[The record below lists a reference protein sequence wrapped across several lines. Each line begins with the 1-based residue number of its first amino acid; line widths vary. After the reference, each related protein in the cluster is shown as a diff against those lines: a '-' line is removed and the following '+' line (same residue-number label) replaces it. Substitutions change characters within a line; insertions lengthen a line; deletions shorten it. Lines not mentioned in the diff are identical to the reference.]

1 MGMRRLRASA
11 LAGLLVAG
19 LLVAPAFAQAPAAAP
34 PPANRLA
41 LVIGEAAYNGD
52 ALPTAGQDAALM
64 AQTLGADGFDVTELH
79 DLNTP
84 DLAAKYQA
92 FLAKVAAAPPGAAV
106 TVYLA
111 GLGVAVGCDDYLLPV
126 DAEIRAASDVPPI
139 ALSMTRVMNDL
150 AQTSSQLRLVML
162 DGARPIPPSVS
173 AASFPRGLIPLN
185 PPAATTF
192 GISAEIHDFEAPPKQ
207 GDANDAYASAF
218 ALVAQQPLTDV
229 ETAMRQVRVVAHQ
242 ATSGAQTPW
251 QATNI
256 VMPPFTFP
264 LNADP
269 AQMQAAAANLPSST
283 AALSTLDVESAYW
296 AAIWRNS
303 IPDYQAYLA
312 AFSTSAPA
320 DEAARITQLLALL
333 QQPNPQCQA
342 AAAPPPPP
350 PLTVIAGPACPD
362 GFVPQDGFNG
372 AYCVPLAPPPVLQ
385 CPPGFSTIVTD
396 DGMACSPWIPPPV
409 LTCPP
414 FFHVFGAPPY
424 CVPDQPPPF
433 CPPGFRPIWHDGVL
447 TCVRGGPLPPGCPIG
462 AHPIW
467 TGEGYVCVGNPPPPI
482 NCGAGRPDW
491 RDGGWICVNPP
502 APPCPNGQIA
512 KWANGRLICGVVI
525 PGGQPHC
532 PRGYAPSGP
541 GGTLCA
547 PVRAPLG
554 LGNPPCLPGAA
565 GCPPNG
571 APPKG
576 TLAPLKCANGQLPLP
591 GKGCAVGPGAP
602 PTPTPGA
609 CPPGMVK
616 GAKGCE
622 PLRPVKPT
630 ISVQPT
636 PTPTPTPG
644 ACPPGT
650 VRGAKG
656 CEPLRPVKPTISVQP
671 TPTPTPTPG
680 ACPPGT
686 VRGAKGCEPLRLEK
700 PVAPLKPAP
709 VVTTPPPVVHPAV
722 VRPVTPPKPA
732 VVKPRPA
739 CGGPREPPC
748 PK

>member
-52 ALPTAGQDAALM
+52 ALPTAGQDAALI

-447 TCVRGGPLPPGCPIG
+447 TCVRGGPLPPAVPSARIPFGQERATSASAIRRRQSIAAPAGRIG
-462 AHPIW
+462 ATADRSASIRRLRHARMVRSPS
-467 TGEGYVCVGNPPPPI
+467 
-482 NCGAGRPDW
+482 GRTAASSAASSSEEVSLIAREATRPRVRVERCARPCERRSAWAIRLACRARPAARRTARRRREPW
-491 RDGGWICVNPP
+491 RLLNAPMANSRCRAKDARSGLALRRPRRP
-502 APPCPNGQIA
+502 APARRAWSKEPRV
-512 KWANGRLICGVVI
+512 ANRFGR
-525 PGGQPHC
+525 
-532 PRGYAPSGP
+532 
-541 GGTLCA
+541 
-547 PVRAPLG
+547 
-554 LGNPPCLPGAA
+554 
-565 GCPPNG
+565 
-571 APPKG
+571 
-576 TLAPLKCANGQLPLP
+576 
-591 GKGCAVGPGAP
+591 
-602 PTPTPGA
+602 
-609 CPPGMVK
+609 
-616 GAKGCE
+616 
-622 PLRPVKPT
+622 
-630 ISVQPT
+630 
-636 PTPTPTPG
+636 
-644 ACPPGT
+644 
-650 VRGAKG
+650 
-656 CEPLRPVKPTISVQP
+656 
-671 TPTPTPTPG
+671 
-680 ACPPGT
+680 
-686 VRGAKGCEPLRLEK
+686 
-700 PVAPLKPAP
+700 
-709 VVTTPPPVVHPAV
+709 
-722 VRPVTPPKPA
+722 
-732 VVKPRPA
+732 
-739 CGGPREPPC
+739 
-748 PK
+748 